1 MVNFSSALVAIA
13 IAATAVTAM
22 PAAAP
27 APTAAPSLKDAAVKR
42 GSSTAC
48 TFTDAAAASK
58 SKASC
63 ATIVLDNIAVP
74 SGTTLDMT
82 KLTEGTHL

>member
-27 APTAAPSLKDAAVKR
+27 APTAAPNIKDAAAKR
-42 GSSTAC
+42 STTC
-48 TFTDAAAASK
+48 TFTNASQASK

-63 ATIVLDNIAVP
+63 ATIVLDSIAVP

-82 KLTEGTHL
+82 DLTDGTHL